1 MDRKKERAESESW
14 GNLGVKGEKEK
25 AGKEKKMR
33 WEAAL
38 ESGFQDTMFRKCVKE
53 GVIHCVKCRRSAEE
67 DAHREVEQNGA
78 HWQR

>member
-33 WEAAL
+33 GEAAL